1 MKKGDKQG
9 VFVRK
14 EMQTMVGR
22 LPGNLFHLSVPHC
35 VPLSLFIPVNGGAH
49 QAATDNFIF
58 TSHYFVV
65 TLEFNENC
73 FVACGIDG

>member
-58 TSHYFVV
+58 TSHSR
-65 TLEFNENC
+65 
-73 FVACGIDG
+73 I